1 MSVAEA
7 VAARRS
13 CRAFLS
19 DAIDAD
25 FVRDV
30 LVKASRAASGGNVQP
45 WRIYLLHGERMDTFK
60 AGIAERVAKGLVD
73 TPEYPVYPSPL
84 KEPYRTQRFAVGEE
98 MYARLGI
105 PREDKMAR
113 LEWFA
118 NNYQFFGAPV
128 ALFFTIDRDMEQGS
142 WVDYGMFLQSLMLA
156 AREQGLETCA
166 QAAFCPY
173 YDSVMPILGAPSE
186 QMLVCGMSI
195 GYADPDAVINEYRT
209 SRLSVDVFR
218 TRLS

>member
-118 NNYQFFGAPV
+118 NNYQFFGAPMAVFV
-128 ALFFTIDRDMEQGS
+128 AVDIDMVTVTLLLEDAGLASCSQECWSVQHKFVSRFVGMPAKEMLFAGIAIGKADVEHPVNGFMTARAAPEVWLRD
-142 WVDYGMFLQSLMLA
+142 A
-156 AREQGLETCA
+156 
-166 QAAFCPY
+166 
-173 YDSVMPILGAPSE
+173 
-186 QMLVCGMSI
+186 
-195 GYADPDAVINEYRT
+195 
-209 SRLSVDVFR
+209 
-218 TRLS
+218 